1 MIENQETHEQRQSG
15 LGGQD
20 DTYHEGG
27 AISCHSGYGCDR
39 GLLVIRKLKTEGKS
53 SGIPVILV
61 AMVMSLLVIG
71 VVLFTVV

>member
-1 MIENQETHEQRQSG
+1 MT
-15 LGGQD
+15 L
-20 DTYHEGG
+20 TMKVAPFL
-27 AISCHSGYGCDR
+27 AILVMDAIG

>member
-1 MIENQETHEQRQSG
+1 MT
-15 LGGQD
+15 L
-20 DTYHEGG
+20 TMKVALFL
-27 AISCHSGYGCDR
+27 AILVMDAIG